1 MKISLLADYTSIIRW
16 FSRRVS
22 SEEDNEEFLV
32 IITDAHEA
40 QEVDQFEETVKS
52 ISELIE
58 TRVENL

>member
-1 MKISLLADYTSIIRW
+1 MKISLLADYTSIISW
-16 FSRRVS
+16 FSRRVATTA
-22 SEEDNEEFLV
+22 DADEFLV